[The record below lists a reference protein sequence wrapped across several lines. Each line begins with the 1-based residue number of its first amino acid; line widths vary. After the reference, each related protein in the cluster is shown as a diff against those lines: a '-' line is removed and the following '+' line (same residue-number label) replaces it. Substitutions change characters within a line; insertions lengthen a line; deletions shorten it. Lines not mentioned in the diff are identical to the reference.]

1 MKVSFEISKRRP
13 VFLPGRRPFV
23 ACCLLLLAAFG
34 LQAQAA
40 SWRRQKT
47 GTLAWLRAVF
57 FVDERRGWAVG
68 GKGAL
73 LATADGGQ
81 TWTPAKPPTED
92 NLRDAFFVDART
104 GWLVCEREF
113 FKLATKEEPRSYLLK
128 TTDGGETWARVEAT
142 GPDVDARLVGVRFA
156 DAEHGWAF
164 GELGA
169 LYATTDGG
177 RNWAR
182 QRVPTRHLLLG
193 AHFRDARRGWLSGA
207 GSTLLQTSDGGAT
220 WTPGQLPSQA
230 QASPSRQQSAQ
241 ASQRQSPPSVRFNAV
256 AFVGSG
262 RGWAAG
268 SGGSVYATSDGGRTW
283 ERQSTGVEAD
293 LYDVKFLDEREGWAA
308 GAAGTLIHT
317 TDGGRTW
324 AAEES
329 GTRQTLE
336 RLFFTGRARGWAV
349 GFGGTIIGLVNLQ
362 KP

>member
-1 MKVSFEISKRRP
+1 MEVKSKKAKGKSAEEFRARGACSL
-13 VFLPGRRPFV
+13 LPF
-23 ACCLLLLAAFG
+23 ALLLPFAFLLLTSFC

-57 FVDERRGWAVG
+57 FVDESRGWAVG
-68 GKGAL
+68 GRGAL
-73 LATADGGQ
+73 LSTADGGA
-81 TWTPAKPPTED
+81 TWTHASPPTED

-128 TTDGGETWARVEAT
+128 TTDGGQTWARVEAT
-142 GPDVDARLVGVRFA
+142 GADVDARLVGVRFA
-156 DAEHGWAF
+156 DAGHGWAF

-169 LYATTDGG
+169 VYATSDGG
-177 RNWAR
+177 RTWAR

-193 AHFRDARRGWLSGA
+193 AHFRDARRGWLAGA
-207 GSTLLQTSDGGAT
+207 GATLLQTSDGGTT
-220 WTPGQLPSQA
+220 WTPGNVASQA
-230 QASPSRQQSAQ
+230 QPSQPQPS
-241 ASQRQSPPSVRFNAV
+241 SPSVRFNAV
-256 AFVGSG
+256 AFVGAS

-268 SGGSVYATSDGGRTW
+268 SGGAVYTTSDGGRTW

-336 RLFFTGRARGWAV
+336 RLFFAGARRGWAV
-349 GFGGTIIGLVNLQ
+349 GFGGTIIGLVNRES
-362 KP
+362 

>member
-1 MKVSFEISKRRP
+1 MKKFRFEISNPRP
-13 VFLPGRRPFV
+13 ASKTGRVLFV
-23 ACCLLLLAAFG
+23 ACCLLLVAFC

-40 SWRRQKT
+40 PWRRQKT

-68 GKGAL
+68 GRGAL
-73 LATADGGQ
+73 LSTADGGR
-81 TWTPAKPPTED
+81 TWTPSKPPTED

-113 FKLATKEEPRSYLLK
+113 YKLATKEEPRSYLLK
-128 TTDGGETWARVEAT
+128 TEDGGATWARVEAA
-142 GPDVDARLVGVRFA
+142 GADVDARLTGVRFA
-156 DAEHGWAF
+156 GHEHGWAF
-164 GELGA
+164 GEQGA
-169 LYATTDGG
+169 LYATSDGG
-177 RNWAR
+177 RTWAR
-182 QRVPTRHLLLG
+182 QRVPTRRLLLG
-193 AHFRDARRGWLSGA
+193 AHFQDARRGWLAGA
-207 GSTLLQTSDGGAT
+207 GSTLLRTSDGGAT
-220 WTPGQLPSQA
+220 WTPGHVAPQ
-230 QASPSRQQSAQ
+230 
-241 ASQRQSPPSVRFNAV
+241 PPATVPQWPGVRFNAV
-256 AFVGSG
+256 AFVGAG

-283 ERQSTGVEAD
+283 AAQSTGTEAD

-336 RLFFTGRARGWAV
+336 RLFFAGATRGWAV
-349 GFGGTIIGLVNLQ
+349 GFGGTIIGLVNRES
-362 KP
+362 

>member
-1 MKVSFEISKRRP
+1 MKNFRLEISNPRP
-13 VFLPGRRPFV
+13 ASKTGRVLFV
-23 ACCLLLLAAFG
+23 ACCLLLVVACCLPAAAHG
-34 LQAQAA
+34 LA

-57 FVDERRGWAVG
+57 FVDGRRGWAVG
-68 GKGAL
+68 GRGAL
-73 LATADGGQ
+73 LSTADGGA
-81 TWTPAKPPTED
+81 TWAPAKPPTED
-92 NLRDAFFVDART
+92 NLRDAFFVGPHT

-113 FKLATKEEPRSYLLK
+113 FKLATKEEPRAYLLK
-128 TTDGGETWARVEAT
+128 TEDGGATWARVEAA

-169 LYATTDGG
+169 VYATSDGG
-177 RNWAR
+177 RTWAR

-193 AHFRDARRGWLSGA
+193 AHFQDARRGWLAGA

-220 WTPGQLPSQA
+220 WTPGQVASQPPT
-230 QASPSRQQSAQ
+230 SPPQQS
-241 ASQRQSPPSVRFNAV
+241 PSVRFNAV
-256 AFVGSG
+256 TFVGAS

-268 SGGSVYATSDGGRTW
+268 SGGAVYATSDGGRNW
-283 ERQSTGVEAD
+283 ARQSTGVGAD

-317 TDGGRTW
+317 TDGGRNW
-324 AAEES
+324 SAEES

-336 RLFFTGRARGWAV
+336 RLFFAGRARGWAV
-349 GFGGTIIGLVNLQ
+349 GFGGTIIGFVNRES
-362 KP
+362 